1 MIPIKK
7 LAALPRM
14 PAPGEE
20 EIRALDTA
28 AKRTAIYVSGG
39 EHELKG
45 KVFGELTYYKKVF
58 DLRGSCLTLTP
69 LLRVFISDTGKTA
82 IIRDGEDHAR
92 HGEIRNIIRRI
103 LYVSYPII
111 HTESAVTVGRKF
123 IGDDTINDPTGF
135 IDRRVENSRFD
146 KERARAKTEQE
157 IMKGYFAK
165 LPERKLSADDELF
178 IRQNVIFER
187 FLFRFSKK
195 VLQNPI
201 TGERVR
207 AYYVYCAACGQ
218 VEEVDVYSHAPEYR
232 HGEKARCPICGTEAT
247 VYDIGRSKK
256 TLWRQ
261 GLIEFAEKLDEHTL
275 AICDYEVG
283 VDYSLISRENM
294 KLPAIQVRAGTRRV
308 IDISA
313 QKVRRYDVDRTYRQT
328 VYTLVKSNPL
338 ESGTLNDMTRNGYF
352 FGEPAPYRRINGV
365 WLWRHGCEGLKLGD
379 MKYTELPA
387 VLSGDRR
394 ELPAVCIGDKNI
406 ARVVMNYISAPRVYE
421 MLAKCGGDKYLL
433 LDPSSLLSECG
444 IHTDGTTPA
453 AVFGID
459 AKSARIIIGMNEP
472 HSFMRARAAIQYGAD
487 PEILQTIEVWLRRGG
502 TQYTKLKHLHLL
514 PRKATEYGYDMESYY
529 DYIEQAIQLGYD
541 LNDKYYEFPE
551 NLEEAHVAATQAI
564 AIAKDKALDDAIKRR
579 LPGLTEYI
587 YNDGEL
593 FIRPADGVGELALEA
608 EAQHNCVYK
617 NYTRRYANGECI
629 IAFVRRCERPDE
641 SYITVEISGG
651 KVVQARIK
659 NNKLPDAAGNSFLE
673 KYEKKVLMKLRNKA
687 KSKYKVRV
695 TA

>member
-20 EIRALDTA
+20 EIRAFDTA
-28 AKRTAIYVSGG
+28 VKRTAMYVTGG

-45 KVFGELTYYKKVF
+45 KVFGELTYYQKVF

-82 IIRDGEDHAR
+82 IIRDGEDNAR
-92 HGEIRNIIRRI
+92 HGEIRNIIQRI
-103 LYVSYPII
+103 SYVSYSII

-123 IGDDTINDPTGF
+123 LGDGTINDPTGF
-135 IDRRVENSRFD
+135 IDFRVENSRFEKD
-146 KERARAKTEQE
+146 RARAKTEQE

-195 VLQNPI
+195 VLSDPI

-207 AYYVYCAACGQ
+207 AYYVFCAACGQ
-218 VEEVDVYSHAPEYR
+218 VEEVDMYAYGPEYR
-232 HGEKARCPICGTEAT
+232 HGEKARCPLCGTEAT

-261 GLIEFAEKLDEHTL
+261 GLIEFAEKLDDHTL
-275 AICDYEVG
+275 AICDCEVG

-294 KLPAIQVRAGTRRV
+294 KLPALQVCAGTRRV

-313 QKVRRYDVDRTYRQT
+313 QKVRRYDVYREYGQ
-328 VYTLVKSNPL
+328 VAYSRVKSNPL
-338 ESGTLNDMTRNGYF
+338 DSGTLSAMTRNGYF

-365 WLWRHGCEGLKLGD
+365 WLWRHGCEGLKLGE
-379 MKYTELPA
+379 MKYTDLPA

-394 ELPAVCIGDKNI
+394 ELPAVCIGYKNI

-421 MLAKCGGDKYLL
+421 MLAKCGGEKYLL

-444 IHTDGTTPA
+444 IHTAGTTPA

-459 AKSARIIIGMNEP
+459 AKSARIIIEMNDP
-472 HSFMRARAAIQYGAD
+472 HSFMRARSAIQYGAD
-487 PEILQTIEVWLRRGG
+487 PEVLKTIEVWLRRGG
-502 TQYTKLKHLHLL
+502 TQYTKLKHLNLL
-514 PRKATEYGYDMESYY
+514 PRKAAEYGYDMESYY
-529 DYIEQAIQLGYD
+529 DYIEQAITLGYD
-541 LNDKYYEFPE
+541 LGDKYYEFPKD
-551 NLEEAHVAATQAI
+551 LEGAHMAATQAI
-564 AIAKDKALDDAIKRR
+564 AMAKDKALDDAIKRR

>member
-20 EIRALDTA
+20 EIRAFDTVA
-28 AKRTAIYVSGG
+28 RRTTIFVSGG
-39 EHELKG
+39 EHELHG
-45 KVFGELTYYKKVF
+45 KAFGELTYYKKAF
-58 DLRGSCLTLTP
+58 DVSDNCLTLTP
-69 LLRVFISDTGKTA
+69 LLRVFISRDGHTA

-92 HGEIRNIIRRI
+92 HGEISNIIWRI
-103 LYVSYPII
+103 LYFNSPMI
-111 HTESAVTVGRKF
+111 HTESAVAVGRKF
-123 IGDDTINDPTGF
+123 LGDETINDPTGF
-135 IDRRVENSRFD
+135 IDWRVENSRFE

-157 IMKGYFAK
+157 IMKDYFAK
-165 LPERKLSADDELF
+165 LPGRKLSADDELF

-207 AYYVYCAACGQ
+207 AYYVFCAACGQ
-218 VEEVDVYSHAPEYR
+218 VEEVDVYSYGPEYR
-232 HGEKARCPICGTEAT
+232 HGKKARCPICGTEAT

-261 GLIEFAEKLDEHTL
+261 GLIEFTEKLDEHTL
-275 AICDYEVG
+275 AICDCEVG

-294 KLPAIQVRAGTRRV
+294 KLPALQVCAGTRRV

-313 QKVRRYDVDRTYRQT
+313 QKVRRYDVYRGYGQEA
-328 VYTLVKSNPL
+328 YSLVKSNPL
-338 ESGTLNDMTRNGYF
+338 DSGTLNAMTRNGYF

-365 WLWRHGCEGLKLGD
+365 WLWRHGCEGLKLGE
-379 MKYTELPA
+379 MKYTDLPA

-394 ELPAVCIGDKNI
+394 ELPAVCIGYKNI

-421 MLAKCGGDKYLL
+421 MLAKCGGGEYLL
-433 LDPSSLLSECG
+433 LAPSSLLSKCD
-444 IHTDGTTPA
+444 IHTNGKTPA
-453 AVFGID
+453 AVFGVD
-459 AKSARIIIGMNEP
+459 AKSARNIIGMNDP
-472 HSFMRARAAIQYGAD
+472 QSFIRARAAIQYGAD
-487 PEILQTIEVWLRRGG
+487 PEALKTIEVWLRRGG
-502 TQYTKLKHLHLL
+502 TQYQKLKHLHLL
-514 PRKATEYGYDMESYY
+514 PRKAAEYGYDMESYY
-529 DYIEQAIQLGYD
+529 DYIEQAITLGYD
-541 LNDKYYEFPE
+541 LGDKYYEFPKD
-551 NLEEAHVAATQAI
+551 LEEAHMAATQAI
-564 AIAKDKALDDAIKRR
+564 AMAKDKALDDAIKRR

-593 FIRPADGVGELALEA
+593 FIRPADGVGELAREA

-641 SYITVEISGG
+641 SYITVEIADG

-687 KSKYKVRV
+687 KSKNKVRI

>member
-14 PAPGEE
+14 PAPDEE
-20 EIRALDTA
+20 EIRAFDTA
-28 AKRTAIYVSGG
+28 AKRTAIYVTGG

-45 KVFGELTYYKKVF
+45 KVFGELTYYKKAV
-58 DLRGSCLTLTP
+58 DLRGSRLRLTP
-69 LLRVFISDTGKTA
+69 LLRVFISESGKTA

-92 HGEIRNIIRRI
+92 HGEIRNIIQRI
-103 LYVSYPII
+103 TYAYYPII
-111 HTESAVTVGRKF
+111 HAGSAVTVGRKF
-123 IGDDTINDPTGF
+123 LGDETINDPTGF
-135 IDRRVENSRFD
+135 IDFRVENSRFE
-146 KERARAKTEQE
+146 KERTRAKTEQE

-165 LPERKLSADDELF
+165 LPGRKLSADDELF

-195 VLQNPI
+195 VLSNPI

-207 AYYVYCAACGQ
+207 AYYVFCAACGQ
-218 VEEVDVYSHAPEYR
+218 VEEVDMYAYGPEYR
-232 HGEKARCPICGTEAT
+232 HGKKAKCPICGTEAT

-328 VYTLVKSNPL
+328 GYTLVKSNPL

-433 LDPSSLLSECG
+433 LDPSSLLSKCD
-444 IHTDGTTPA
+444 IHTNGKTPA

-514 PRKATEYGYDMESYY
+514 PRKAAEYGYDMDSYY
-529 DYIEQAIQLGYD
+529 DYIEQAITLGYD
-541 LNDKYYEFPE
+541 LGDKYYEFPKD
-551 NLEEAHVAATQAI
+551 LEGAHMAATQAI
-564 AIAKDKALDDAIKRR
+564 AMAKDKALDDAIKRR

-587 YNDGEL
+587 YNDGEML
-593 FIRPADGVGELALEA
+593 IRPADGVGELALEA

-641 SYITVEISGG
+641 SYITVEIADG

-687 KSKYKVRV
+687 KSKNKVRI

>member
-20 EIRALDTA
+20 EIRAIDTV

-45 KVFGELTYYKKVF
+45 KVFGELTYYKKAV

-69 LLRVFISDTGKTA
+69 LLRVFISGSGKTA

-92 HGEIRNIIRRI
+92 HGEIRNIIQRI
-103 LYVSYPII
+103 SYSYYPII
-111 HTESAVTVGRKF
+111 HAGSAVTVGRKF
-123 IGDDTINDPTGF
+123 LGDETINDPTGV
-135 IDRRVENSRFD
+135 IDWRVENARFE

-195 VLQNPI
+195 VLSDPI

-256 TLWRQ
+256 TLWRR
-261 GLIEFAEKLDEHTL
+261 GLIEFAEKLDDHTL
-275 AICDYEVG
+275 AICDCEVG

-294 KLPAIQVRAGTRRV
+294 KLPALQVCAGTRRV

-313 QKVRRYDVDRTYRQT
+313 QKVRRYDVYHGYGQATYS
-328 VYTLVKSNPL
+328 LVKSNPL

-365 WLWRHGCEGLKLGD
+365 WLWRHGCEGLKLGE
-379 MKYTELPA
+379 MKYTDIPA

-394 ELPAVCIGDKNI
+394 ELPAVCIGYKNI

-421 MLAKCGGDKYLL
+421 MLAKCGGEKYLL

-444 IHTDGTTPA
+444 IHTNGKTPA
-453 AVFGID
+453 AVFGVD
-459 AKSARIIIGMNEP
+459 AKSARNIVGMNDP
-472 HSFMRARAAIQYGAD
+472 QSFIRARAAIQHGAD
-487 PEILQTIEVWLRRGG
+487 PETLKTIEVWLRRGG

-514 PRKATEYGYDMESYY
+514 PRKAAEYGYDMESYY
-529 DYIEQAIQLGYD
+529 DYIEQAITLGYD
-541 LNDKYYEFPE
+541 LGDKYYEFPKD
-551 NLEEAHVAATQAI
+551 LEEAHMAATQAI
-564 AIAKDKALDDAIKRR
+564 AMAKDKALDDAIKRR

-593 FIRPADGVGELALEA
+593 FIRPADGVGELAREA

-641 SYITVEISGG
+641 SYITVEIADG

-687 KSKYKVRV
+687 KSKNKVRI

>member
-28 AKRTAIYVSGG
+28 AKRTAIYVTGG

-69 LLRVFISDTGKTA
+69 LLRVFISETGKTA

-92 HGEIRNIIRRI
+92 HGEIRNILWRI
-103 LYVSYPII
+103 SYVNRSII
-111 HTESAVTVGRKF
+111 HTDSAVAIGRKF
-123 IGDDTINDPTGF
+123 LGDDTINDPTGF
-135 IDRRVENSRFD
+135 IDYRVENARFE
-146 KERARAKTEQE
+146 KERAHAKTEQE
-157 IMKGYFAK
+157 IMKDYFSK
-165 LPERKLSADDELF
+165 LPKRKLSAADEFF
-178 IRQNVIFER
+178 IRQNVISER

-195 VLQNPI
+195 VVSNPI

-218 VEEVDVYSHAPEYR
+218 VEEVDMYPYGPDYR
-232 HGEKARCPICGTEAT
+232 HGNKAKCPICGTEAT
-247 VYDIGRSKK
+247 VYDIGRSK
-256 TLWRQ
+256 TRLWRQ

-275 AICDYEVG
+275 AICDCEVG
-283 VDYSLISRENM
+283 VDYSIISRENM
-294 KLPAIQVRAGTRRV
+294 KLPALQVRAGTRRV

-328 VYTLVKSNPL
+328 AYSLVKSNPL
-338 ESGTLNDMTRNGYF
+338 NSGTLDAMTRNG
-352 FGEPAPYRRINGV
+352 INGV
-365 WLWRHGCEGLKLGD
+365 WLWRHGCEGLKLGEL
-379 MKYTELPA
+379 KYTDLPA

-394 ELPAVCIGDKNI
+394 ELPAVCIGYKNI

-433 LDPSSLLSECG
+433 LAPSSLLSECG

-459 AKSARIIIGMNEP
+459 AKSARITIGMNDP
-472 HSFMRARAAIQYGAD
+472 HSFIRARTAIQYGAD
-487 PEILQTIEVWLRRGG
+487 PEILQAIEVWLRRGG

-564 AIAKDKALDDAIKRR
+564 AMAKDKALDDAIMRR
-579 LPGLTEYI
+579 LPGLEAYS

-593 FIRPADGVGELALEA
+593 LIRPAAGVGELACEA

-617 NYTRRYANGECI
+617 NYTRLYANGECI

-641 SYITVEISGG
+641 SYITVEIAGG

-659 NNKLPDAAGNSFLE
+659 GNKLPDAIGKAFLE
-673 KYEKKVLMKLRNKA
+673 KYEKKVLMRLRK
-687 KSKYKVRV
+687 KSKSKDKARI

>member
-45 KVFGELTYYKKVF
+45 KVFGELTYYKKAF

-69 LLRVFISDTGKTA
+69 LLRVFISESGKTA

-92 HGEIRNIIRRI
+92 HGEIGNIIQRI
-103 LYVSYPII
+103 SYANYPII
-111 HTESAVTVGRKF
+111 HAGSAVTVGRKF
-123 IGDDTINDPTGF
+123 LGDDTINDPTGF
-135 IDRRVENSRFD
+135 IDFRVENARLE
-146 KERARAKTEQE
+146 KGRARAKTDQE

-195 VLQNPI
+195 VLSDPI

-207 AYYVYCAACGQ
+207 AYYVFCAACGQ
-218 VEEVDVYSHAPEYR
+218 VEEVDMYAYGPEYR
-232 HGEKARCPICGTEAT
+232 HGEKARCPLCGTEAT

-275 AICDYEVG
+275 AICDCEVG

-294 KLPAIQVRAGTRRV
+294 KLPALQVCAGTRRV
-308 IDISA
+308 IDISEK
-313 QKVRRYDVDRTYRQT
+313 KVRRYDVYRRYGQAA
-328 VYTLVKSNPL
+328 YSRVKSNPL
-338 ESGTLNDMTRNGYF
+338 NSGTLDAMTRNGYF

-365 WLWRHGCEGLKLGD
+365 WLWRHGCEGLKLGE
-379 MKYTELPA
+379 MKYTDLPA

-394 ELPAVCIGDKNI
+394 ELPAVCIGYKNI

-433 LDPSSLLSECG
+433 LDPSSLLSQCG

-453 AVFGID
+453 AVFGVD
-459 AKSARIIIGMNEP
+459 AKSARIIIGMNDP

-487 PEILQTIEVWLRRGG
+487 PEALKTIEVWLRRGG
-502 TQYTKLKHLHLL
+502 TQYQKLKHLHLL
-514 PRKATEYGYDMESYY
+514 PRKAAEYGYDMESYY
-529 DYIEQAIQLGYD
+529 DYIEQAITLGYD
-541 LNDKYYEFPE
+541 LGDKYYEFPKD
-551 NLEEAHVAATQAI
+551 LEEAHMAATQAI
-564 AIAKDKALDDAIKRR
+564 AMAKDKALDDAIKRR

-587 YNDGEL
+587 YNDGEML
-593 FIRPADGVGELALEA
+593 IRPADGVGELAREA

-641 SYITVEISGG
+641 SYITVEIADG

-687 KSKYKVRV
+687 KSKNKVRI

>member
-20 EIRALDTA
+20 EISALDA
-28 AKRTAIYVSGG
+28 VAKRTAIFVCGG
-39 EHELKG
+39 EHELNG
-45 KVFGELTYYKKVF
+45 KAFGELTYYKKAF
-58 DLRGSCLTLTP
+58 DVSDNCLTLTP
-69 LLRVFISDTGKTA
+69 LLRVFISESGKTA

-92 HGEIRNIIRRI
+92 HGEIGNIIQRI
-103 LYVSYPII
+103 SYANYPII
-111 HTESAVTVGRKF
+111 HAGSAVTVGRKF
-123 IGDDTINDPTGF
+123 LGDDTINDPTGF
-135 IDRRVENSRFD
+135 IDFRVENARLE
-146 KERARAKTEQE
+146 KGRARAKTDQE

-207 AYYVYCAACGQ
+207 AYYVFCAACGQ
-218 VEEVDVYSHAPEYR
+218 VEEVDMYAYGPEYR

-247 VYDIGRSKK
+247 VYDIGRSK
-256 TLWRQ
+256 TRLWRQ
-261 GLIEFAEKLDEHTL
+261 GLIEFAERLDDHTL
-275 AICDYEVG
+275 AICDCEVA
-283 VDYSLISRENM
+283 VDYSIISRENM
-294 KLPAIQVRAGTRRV
+294 KLPALQVCAGTRRV
-308 IDISA
+308 IDISEK
-313 QKVRRYDVDRTYRQT
+313 KVRRYDVYRRYGQAA
-328 VYTLVKSNPL
+328 YSRVKSNPL
-338 ESGTLNDMTRNGYF
+338 NSGTLDAMTRDGYF

-365 WLWRHGCEGLKLGD
+365 WLWRHGCEGLKLGE
-379 MKYTELPA
+379 MKYTDLPA

-394 ELPAVCIGDKNI
+394 ELPAVCIGYKNI

-421 MLAKCGGDKYLL
+421 MLAKCGGEKYLL
-433 LDPSSLLSECG
+433 LDPSSLLSQCG

-459 AKSARIIIGMNEP
+459 AKSARSIIEMNDP
-472 HSFMRARAAIQYGAD
+472 HSFMRARTAIQYGAD

-502 TQYTKLKHLHLL
+502 TQYTKLKHLNLL
-514 PRKATEYGYDMESYY
+514 PRKATEYGYDMDSYY

-541 LNDKYYEFPE
+541 LGDKYYEFPKD
-551 NLEEAHVAATQAI
+551 LEEAHMAATQAI
-564 AIAKDKALDDAIKRR
+564 AMAKDKALDDAIKRR

-587 YNDGEL
+587 YNDGEML
-593 FIRPADGVGELALEA
+593 IRPADGVGELALEA

-641 SYITVEISGG
+641 SYITVEIADG

-687 KSKYKVRV
+687 KSKNKVRI

>member
-20 EIRALDTA
+20 EIRAFDTA
-28 AKRTAIYVSGG
+28 AKRTAIYVTGG

-45 KVFGELTYYKKVF
+45 KVFGELTYYKKAV

-69 LLRVFISDTGKTA
+69 LLRVFISRDGHTA

-92 HGEIRNIIRRI
+92 HGEISNIIWRI
-103 LYVSYPII
+103 LYFNSPII
-111 HTESAVTVGRKF
+111 HAESAVAVGRKF
-123 IGDDTINDPTGF
+123 LGDGTINDPTGF
-135 IDRRVENSRFD
+135 IDWRVENSRFEKD
-146 KERARAKTEQE
+146 RARAKTEQE

-165 LPERKLSADDELF
+165 LPERKLSAYDELF

-232 HGEKARCPICGTEAT
+232 HGKIARCPICGTEAT

-261 GLIEFAEKLDEHTL
+261 GLIEFAEKLDDHTL

-283 VDYSLISRENM
+283 IDYSLISRENM
-294 KLPAIQVRAGTRRV
+294 KLPALQVCAGTRRV
-308 IDISA
+308 IDISEK
-313 QKVRRYDVDRTYRQT
+313 KVRRYDVYREYGQVTYSR
-328 VYTLVKSNPL
+328 VKSNPL
-338 ESGTLNDMTRNGYF
+338 DSGTLNAMTRNGYF
-352 FGEPAPYRRINGV
+352 YGETAKWRSINGV

-379 MKYTELPA
+379 IKYTDIPA

-394 ELPAVCIGDKNI
+394 ELPAVCIGYKNI
-406 ARVVMNYISAPRVYE
+406 ASVVMNYISAPRVYE

-444 IHTDGTTPA
+444 IHTAGTTPA

-459 AKSARIIIGMNEP
+459 AKSARIIIGMNDP
-472 HSFMRARAAIQYGAD
+472 HSFMRARSAIQYGAD
-487 PEILQTIEVWLRRGG
+487 PEILKTIEVWLRRGG
-502 TQYTKLKHLHLL
+502 TQYTKLKHLNLL
-514 PRKATEYGYDMESYY
+514 PRKAAEYGYDMESYY
-529 DYIEQAIQLGYD
+529 DYIEQAITLGYD
-541 LNDKYYEFPE
+541 LGDKYYEFPKD
-551 NLEEAHVAATQAI
+551 LEGAHMAATQAI
-564 AIAKDKALDDAIKRR
+564 AMAKDKALDDAIKRR

-587 YNDGEL
+587 YNDGEML
-593 FIRPADGVGELALEA
+593 IRPADGVGELALEA

-641 SYITVEISGG
+641 SYITVEIADG

>member
-20 EIRALDTA
+20 EIRAFDTA
-28 AKRTAIYVSGG
+28 VKRTAIYVTGG

-45 KVFGELTYYKKVF
+45 KVFGELTYYKKAF

-69 LLRVFISDTGKTA
+69 LLRVFISESGKTA

-92 HGEIRNIIRRI
+92 HGEIRNIIQRI
-103 LYVSYPII
+103 SYAYYPII
-111 HTESAVTVGRKF
+111 HARSAVTVSRKF
-123 IGDDTINDPTGF
+123 LGDDTINDPTGF
-135 IDRRVENSRFD
+135 IDFRVENSRFEKD
-146 KERARAKTEQE
+146 RARAITEQE
-157 IMKGYFAK
+157 IMKEYFAK

-178 IRQNVIFER
+178 IRQNIIFER

-218 VEEVDVYSHAPEYR
+218 VEEVDAYPYAPEYR

-261 GLIEFAEKLDEHTL
+261 GLIEFAEKLDDHTL
-275 AICDYEVG
+275 AICDCEVA
-283 VDYSLISRENM
+283 VDYSIISRENM
-294 KLPAIQVRAGTRRV
+294 KLPALKVCSGTRRV
-308 IDISA
+308 IDISE
-313 QKVRRYDVDRTYRQT
+313 QKVRRYDVYRGYGQVTYS
-328 VYTLVKSNPL
+328 LVKSNPL
-338 ESGTLNDMTRNGYF
+338 NSGTLNAMTRNGYF
-352 FGEPAPYRRINGV
+352 FSEPAPYRRINGV
-365 WLWRHGCEGLKLGD
+365 WLWRHGCEGLKLGE
-379 MKYTELPA
+379 MKYTDIPA

-421 MLAKCGGDKYLL
+421 MLAKCGGEKYLL

-459 AKSARIIIGMNEP
+459 AKSARSIIEMNDP
-472 HSFMRARAAIQYGAD
+472 HSFMRARTAIQYGAD

-564 AIAKDKALDDAIKRR
+564 AIAKDKALDDAIMRR
-579 LPGLTEYI
+579 LPGLAAYS

-593 FIRPADGVGELALEA
+593 LIRPAAGVGELACEA

-617 NYTRRYANGECI
+617 NYTRLYANGECI

-641 SYITVEISGG
+641 SYITVEIAGG

-659 NNKLPDAAGNSFLE
+659 GNKLPDAIGKAFLE
-673 KYEKKVLMKLRNKA
+673 KYEKKVLMRLRK
-687 KSKYKVRV
+687 KSKSKDKVRI

>member
-28 AKRTAIYVSGG
+28 AKRTAIYVTGG

-45 KVFGELTYYKKVF
+45 KVFGELTYYKKAV

-69 LLRVFISDTGKTA
+69 LLRVFISRDGHTA

-92 HGEIRNIIRRI
+92 HGEIRNIIWRI
-103 LYVSYPII
+103 SYVDYTII

-123 IGDDTINDPTGF
+123 LGDETINDPTGF
-135 IDRRVENSRFD
+135 IDWRVENSRFE

-157 IMKGYFAK
+157 IMKDYFAK
-165 LPERKLSADDELF
+165 LPGRKLSADDELF

-207 AYYVYCAACGQ
+207 AYYVFCAACGQ
-218 VEEVDVYSHAPEYR
+218 VEEVDAYPYAPEYR

-247 VYDIGRSKK
+247 VYDIGRSK
-256 TLWRQ
+256 TRLWRQ
-261 GLIEFAEKLDEHTL
+261 GLIEFAERLDDHTL
-275 AICDYEVG
+275 AICDCEVA
-283 VDYSLISRENM
+283 VDYSIISRENM
-294 KLPAIQVRAGTRRV
+294 MLPALKVCSGTRRV
-308 IDISA
+308 IDISN
-313 QKVRRYDVDRTYRQT
+313 QKVRRYDVYRGYGQEA
-328 VYTLVKSNPL
+328 YSLVKSNPL
-338 ESGTLNDMTRNGYF
+338 ESGTLNAMTRNGYF
-352 FGEPAPYRRINGV
+352 YGEPAKWRSINGV
-365 WLWRHGCEGLKLGD
+365 WLWRHGCEGLKLGE
-379 MKYTELPA
+379 MKYTDIPA

-394 ELPAVCIGDKNI
+394 ELPAVCIGYKNI
-406 ARVVMNYISAPRVYE
+406 AKVVMNYISAPRVYE
-421 MLAKCGGDKYLL
+421 MLAKCGGSEYLL
-433 LDPSSLLSECG
+433 LAPSSLLSKCD
-444 IHTDGTTPA
+444 IHTNGKTPA
-453 AVFGID
+453 AVFGVD
-459 AKSARIIIGMNEP
+459 AKSARNIIGMNDP
-472 HSFMRARAAIQYGAD
+472 QSFIRARAAIQHGAD
-487 PEILQTIEVWLRRGG
+487 PETLKTIEVWLRRGG

-514 PRKATEYGYDMESYY
+514 PRKAAEYGYDMESYY
-529 DYIEQAIQLGYD
+529 DYIEQAITLGYD
-541 LNDKYYEFPE
+541 LGDKYYEFPKD
-551 NLEEAHVAATQAI
+551 LEEAHMAATQAI
-564 AIAKDKALDDAIKRR
+564 AMAKDKALDDAIKRR

-593 FIRPADGVGELALEA
+593 FIRPADGVGELAREA

-641 SYITVEISGG
+641 SYITVEIADG

-687 KSKYKVRV
+687 KSKNKVRI

>member
-20 EIRALDTA
+20 EIRAFDTA
-28 AKRTAIYVSGG
+28 AKRTAIYVTGG

-45 KVFGELTYYKKVF
+45 KVFGELTYYKKAV

-69 LLRVFISDTGKTA
+69 LLRVFISGSGKTA

-92 HGEIRNIIRRI
+92 HGEIRNIIWRI
-103 LYVSYPII
+103 SYFNSPMI
-111 HTESAVTVGRKF
+111 HTESAVAVGQKF
-123 IGDDTINDPTGF
+123 LGDETINDPTGF
-135 IDRRVENSRFD
+135 IDWRVENSRFE
-146 KERARAKTEQE
+146 KERARAKNEQE
-157 IMKGYFAK
+157 IMKDYFAK
-165 LPERKLSADDELF
+165 LPGRKLSADDEFF

-187 FLFRFSKK
+187 FLFRFSKM
-195 VLQNPI
+195 VMSNPI

-218 VEEVDVYSHAPEYR
+218 VEEVDAYPYAPEYR

-275 AICDYEVG
+275 AICDCEVG

-308 IDISA
+308 IDISE
-313 QKVRRYDVDRTYRQT
+313 QKVRRYDVYREYGQVTYS
-328 VYTLVKSNPL
+328 LVKSNPL
-338 ESGTLNDMTRNGYF
+338 ESGTLNAMTRNGYF
-352 FGEPAPYRRINGV
+352 YGEPAKWRSINGV
-365 WLWRHGCEGLKLGD
+365 WLWRHGCEGLKLGE
-379 MKYTELPA
+379 MKYTDLPA

-394 ELPAVCIGDKNI
+394 ELPAVCIGYKNI

-421 MLAKCGGDKYLL
+421 MLAKCGGEKYLL
-433 LDPSSLLSECG
+433 LDPSSLLSKCD

-459 AKSARIIIGMNEP
+459 AKSARIIIGMNDP

-514 PRKATEYGYDMESYY
+514 PRKATEYGYDMDSYY

-564 AIAKDKALDDAIKRR
+564 AIAKDKALDDAIMRR
-579 LPGLTEYI
+579 LPGLAAYS

-593 FIRPADGVGELALEA
+593 LIRPAAGVGELACEA

-617 NYTRRYANGECI
+617 NYTRLYANGECI

-641 SYITVEISGG
+641 SYITVEIADG

>member
-20 EIRALDTA
+20 EIRAFDTA
-28 AKRTAIYVSGG
+28 AKRTAIYVTGG

-45 KVFGELTYYKKVF
+45 KVFGELTYYKKAV

-69 LLRVFISDTGKTA
+69 LLRVFISESGKTA

-92 HGEIRNIIRRI
+92 HGEIGNIIQRI
-103 LYVSYPII
+103 SYANYPII
-111 HTESAVTVGRKF
+111 HAGSAVTVGRKF
-123 IGDDTINDPTGF
+123 LGDETINDPTGF
-135 IDRRVENSRFD
+135 IDWRVENSRFEKD
-146 KERARAKTEQE
+146 RARAKTEQE

-195 VLQNPI
+195 VLSDPI

-207 AYYVYCAACGQ
+207 AYYVFCAACGQ
-218 VEEVDVYSHAPEYR
+218 VEEVDMYAYGPEYR

-275 AICDYEVG
+275 AICDCEVG

-294 KLPAIQVRAGTRRV
+294 KLPALQVCAGTRRV

-313 QKVRRYDVDRTYRQT
+313 QKVRRYDVYRGYGQEA
-328 VYTLVKSNPL
+328 YSRVKSNPL
-338 ESGTLNDMTRNGYF
+338 DSGTHSAMTRNGYF

-365 WLWRHGCEGLKLGD
+365 WLWRHGCEGLKLGE
-379 MKYTELPA
+379 MKYTDLPA

-394 ELPAVCIGDKNI
+394 ELPAVCIGYKNI

-421 MLAKCGGDKYLL
+421 MLAKCGGEKYLL

-453 AVFGID
+453 AVFGVD
-459 AKSARIIIGMNEP
+459 AKSARIIIGMNDP
-472 HSFMRARAAIQYGAD
+472 HSFMRARAAIQHGAD

-502 TQYTKLKHLHLL
+502 TQYTKLKHLNLL
-514 PRKATEYGYDMESYY
+514 PRKAAEYGYDMESYY
-529 DYIEQAIQLGYD
+529 DYIEQAITLGYD
-541 LNDKYYEFPE
+541 LGDKYYEFPKD
-551 NLEEAHVAATQAI
+551 LEGAHMAATQAI
-564 AIAKDKALDDAIKRR
+564 AMAKAKALDDAIKRR

-641 SYITVEISGG
+641 SYITVEISDG

-687 KSKYKVRV
+687 KSKNKVRI

>member
-20 EIRALDTA
+20 EIRAIDTV

-45 KVFGELTYYKKVF
+45 KVFGELTYYKKAV

-69 LLRVFISDTGKTA
+69 LLRVFISGSGKTA

-92 HGEIRNIIRRI
+92 HGEIRNIIQRI
-103 LYVSYPII
+103 SYSYYPII
-111 HTESAVTVGRKF
+111 HAGSAVTVGRKF
-123 IGDDTINDPTGF
+123 LGDETINDPTGV
-135 IDRRVENSRFD
+135 IDWRVENARFE

-195 VLQNPI
+195 VLSDPI

-261 GLIEFAEKLDEHTL
+261 GLIEFAEKLDDHTL
-275 AICDYEVG
+275 AICDCEVG

-294 KLPAIQVRAGTRRV
+294 KLPALQVCAGTRRV

-313 QKVRRYDVDRTYRQT
+313 QKVRRYDVYHGYGQATYS
-328 VYTLVKSNPL
+328 LVKSNPL

-365 WLWRHGCEGLKLGD
+365 WLWRHGCEGLKLGE
-379 MKYTELPA
+379 MKYTDIPA

-394 ELPAVCIGDKNI
+394 ELPAVCIGYKNI

-421 MLAKCGGDKYLL
+421 MLAKCGGEKYLL

-444 IHTDGTTPA
+444 IHTNGKTPA
-453 AVFGID
+453 AVFGVD
-459 AKSARIIIGMNEP
+459 AKSARNIVGMNDP
-472 HSFMRARAAIQYGAD
+472 QSFIRARAAIQHGAD
-487 PEILQTIEVWLRRGG
+487 PETLKTIEVWLRRGG

-514 PRKATEYGYDMESYY
+514 PRKAAEYGYDMESYY
-529 DYIEQAIQLGYD
+529 DYIEQAITLGYD
-541 LNDKYYEFPE
+541 LGDKYYEFPKD
-551 NLEEAHVAATQAI
+551 LEEAHMAATQAI
-564 AIAKDKALDDAIKRR
+564 AMAKDKALDDAIKRR

-593 FIRPADGVGELALEA
+593 FIRPADGVGELAREA

-641 SYITVEISGG
+641 SYITVEIADG

-687 KSKYKVRV
+687 KSKNKVRI